1 MRKKEICKIID
12 KLVDNAIRKYGLEDE
27 KTVRGAV
34 LQDRRG
40 YTITEYDLCDECR
53 DQLLDFLNP

>member
-1 MRKKEICKIID
+1 MS
-12 KLVDNAIRKYGLEDE
+12 NALKCDRCGKFYELDFLEDE

-34 LQDRRG
+34 LQDRHG
-40 YTITEYDLCDECR
+40 YAITEYDLCDECR

>member
-1 MRKKEICKIID
+1 MAAAKKCDRCGKFYE
-12 KLVDNAIRKYGLEDE
+12 LNLLEDE

-53 DQLLDFLNP
+53 DQLLEFLNP

>member
-1 MRKKEICKIID
+1 MS
-12 KLVDNAIRKYGLEDE
+12 NALKCDRCGKFYVLDLLEDE
-27 KTVRGAV
+27 KTVHGAV

>member
-1 MRKKEICKIID
+1 MS
-12 KLVDNAIRKYGLEDE
+12 NALKCDRCGKFYVLDLLEDE

-53 DQLLDFLNP
+53 DQLLDFLNT